1 MSTTDHQFRTDATI
15 EASIASELAVP
26 GILIE
31 HRLIRNGD
39 EQKLLSQELICL
51 QDSSLEV
58 RRASGAARIVAR
70 ELMARLGKA
79 ACAIPKAASGFPI
92 WPKELVGSIA
102 HDREIAIVALA
113 KANEIVSLGVDIE
126 PPDAMHIELS
136 EMVATNA
143 ERRQIGFNP
152 LLTGLLFTA
161 KEAVYKAVYPLDM
174 IFLNF
179 LDIEI
184 DLTAR
189 RAIVRNG
196 RILELRFC
204 NSPRLVTVA
213 YLPRQ

>member
-1 MSTTDHQFRTDATI
+1 MNITDHQSRTDPTI
-15 EASIASELAVP
+15 EASTALGLAVP
-26 GILIE
+26 GILIG
-31 HRLIRNGD
+31 HRLIQSGD
-39 EQKLLSQELICL
+39 EQKLLSEELVRL
-51 QDSSLEV
+51 QGSSLEV

-70 ELMARLGKA
+70 ELVARLGMPV
-79 ACAIPKAASGFPI
+79 CAIPKAVSGFPM
-92 WPKELVGSIA
+92 WPKDLVGSIA
-102 HDREIAIVALA
+102 HDREIAIVAIA

-126 PPDAMHIELS
+126 PPDAMHIELF
-136 EMVATNA
+136 EVVATNA

-204 NSPRLVTVA
+204 SSPRLVTVA

>member
-1 MSTTDHQFRTDATI
+1 MSTADHQFRTDATV
-15 EASIASELAVP
+15 EASIELAVP

-70 ELMARLGKA
+70 ELMARLGMP
-79 ACAIPKAASGFPI
+79 ACAIPKAASGFPM

-102 HDREIAIVALA
+102 HDREIAIVAVA
-113 KANEIVSLGVDIE
+113 KANEIASVGVDIE

-136 EMVATNA
+136 ELVATRT
-143 ERRQIGFNP
+143 ELRQIGSNP

-161 KEAVYKAVYPLDM
+161 KEAVYIKLCTRW
-174 IFLNF
+174 I
-179 LDIEI
+179 
-184 DLTAR
+184 
-189 RAIVRNG
+189 
-196 RILELRFC
+196 
-204 NSPRLVTVA
+204 
-213 YLPRQ
+213 